1 MEASEALQ
9 VIASPRRLKILELA
23 WDRELSAGEI
33 ARNFDVT
40 WSAISQHITVLKS
53 AGFLVERREGTSRLY
68 RTDKEGLGPL
78 RDVVEAQWRAGLMQ
92 VKSLAEQEHARGKET
107 R

>member
-1 MEASEALQ
+1 VEASEALQ
-9 VIASPRRLKILELA
+9 VLASPRRLKILELA
-23 WDRELSAGEI
+23 WEREL

-68 RTDKEGLGPL
+68 RTDREGLGPL
-78 RDVVEAQWRAGLMQ
+78 RDVVEAQWRQGLMQ
-92 VKSLAEQEHARGKET
+92 VKSLAEQEHAREKET
-107 R
+107 E